1 MNNYYYSYSVIH
13 ELTVC
18 VCVCVCGYALMPSF
32 YHNYYVCIVPHVTSL
47 YIAFETDCDDYYDV
61 MATLHVYM
69 YCR

>member
-1 MNNYYYSYSVIH
+1 
-13 ELTVC
+13 
-18 VCVCVCGYALMPSF
+18 MPSF

-61 MATLHVYM
+61 IATLHVYM

>member
-18 VCVCVCGYALMPSF
+18 VCGYVLMPSF

-47 YIAFETDCDDYYDV
+47 YIAFVTDFDDYYDDI
-61 MATLHVYM
+61 ATLHVYVL
-69 YCR
+69 